1 MSPTV
6 RCDPSGLRT
15 TREAV
20 THSRFS
26 FLNAANQAIDPL
38 TDSGEALPRKPVFV
52 IGGQASSVDGQK
64 HKTRYE
70 RFGQRGR
77 RRMKANDRER
87 HRMHNLNSALDALR
101 SILPTLPEDTKLTK
115 IETLRF
121 ARNYIWALTETL
133 RIADQHGNTQEFLP
147 VGSDL
152 NSPTSVL
159 SAEWASASPAECAYG
174 TSADFAP
181 KHCYALAHEIDGA
194 TIPDQSSVTPVTF
207 YLKSFSGED
216 DQTCRC

>member
-1 MSPTV
+1 MGCV
-6 RCDPSGLRT
+6 PSGLRT
-15 TREAV
+15 TRDAV
-20 THSRFS
+20 THGRFA
-26 FLNAANQAIDPL
+26 FLNAANQAIDPS
-38 TDSGEALPRKPVFV
+38 TDSGEALPRKPLFV
-52 IGGQASSVDGQK
+52 IGGRASSADGQK
-64 HKTRYE
+64 HKTRCE

-152 NSPTSVL
+152 SSPTSVL
-159 SAEWASASPAECAYG
+159 SVECAYG
-174 TSADFAP
+174 TSADLVP
-181 KHCYALAHEIDGA
+181 KNCYALAHEINGA
-194 TIPDQSSVTPVTF
+194 IIPDQPSVTPVTF

-216 DQTCRC
+216 DPTWRC